1 MLTLRNPHAVLAA
14 LQKRP
19 QDVTQVQVS
28 KTAGPEDPWAR
39 VAKIAKDHR
48 IPLHS
53 GGGAARD
60 RGPRGR
66 DRDGDE
72 GGRGHGNEAQ
82 VRENPGVSVQ
92 DLFHGAG
99 ERKGG
104 KGVWLALDTLQDPHN
119 VGAIFRAA
127 AFFGIEGIL
136 LTSDRSAPLTGTVYD
151 VACGGVDS
159 VPFAQATNLKQ
170 AFELAKEAGLWI
182 LGTSEHAHD
191 SLESVKPDRA
201 WLVVMG
207 NEEKG
212 MRRLT
217 EESCDLL
224 CQIAPMKGAGVTSLN
239 VSVASGILIHHFMRS
254 PA

>member
-1 MLTLRNPHAVLAA
+1 MVTLRNPHAVLAA
-14 LQKRP
+14 LTSRP
-19 QDVTQVQVS
+19 KDVTQVQVS
-28 KTAGPEDPWAR
+28 KTAGPEDPWSR
-39 VAKIAKDHR
+39 VAKIAKDLR

-53 GGGAARD
+53 GGGASRD
-60 RGPRGR
+60 RSPRGR

-72 GGRGHGNEAQ
+72 GGRGSGNEAT
-82 VRENPGVSVQ
+82 VRENPGIGVR
-92 DLFHGAG
+92 DLFQNAA
-99 ERKGG
+99 ERRGG

-136 LTSDRSAPLTGTVYD
+136 ITSDRSAPLTGTVYD

-159 VPFAQATNLKQ
+159 VPFAMATNLQQ
-170 AFELAKEAGLWI
+170 AFEIAKEAGLWI

-191 SLESVKPDRA
+191 SLSAIQADRP

-224 CQIAPMKGAGVTSLN
+224 CQIPPASGAGVTSLN
-239 VSVASGILIHHFMRS
+239 VSVASGILIHHFMQG
-254 PA
+254 